1 MLLVP
6 ICAHTLYARPLVL
19 GGEDTVSVVPM
30 GDHRELMLTQDGQL
44 GYEIIPGD
52 RLEVSLMK
60 DRCIKT
66 ITLPE
71 RDYYALLQEKFQWGR
86 SYEDNGE

>member
-1 MLLVP
+1 
-6 ICAHTLYARPLVL
+6 
-19 GGEDTVSVVPM
+19 
-30 GDHRELMLTQDGQL
+30 
-44 GYEIIPGD
+44 
-52 RLEVSLMK
+52 MK